1 MNQQDYTKNQNRM
14 TEQEMNDFLQSIG
27 GLENGMHSNREPI
40 TNAGFFECDSGWY
53 QLIKDLITDLIEL
66 GWNKEVCQ
74 IKEKFG
80 GLRFYIN
87 EASDEM
93 HDRISQAEK
102 ESYETCEDTGQPG
115 KLRTDLGWWV
125 TLCDAEYE
133 KRLAEK
139 IRKQIEQKQ

>member
-1 MNQQDYTKNQNRM
+1 MM
-14 TEQEMNDFLQSIG
+14 TEQEMNEFLQSIG
-27 GLENGMHSNREPI
+27 GLKNGYYSDREPI
-40 TNAGFFECDSGWY
+40 TDAGFLCVGLGWY
-53 QLIKDLITDLIEL
+53 PLIKDLIEDLIEL
-66 GWNKEVCQ
+66 GWDREVCQ
-74 IKEKFG
+74 VKEKFG

-87 EASDEM
+87 AASDEM
-93 HDRISQAEK
+93 YDRISQAEK